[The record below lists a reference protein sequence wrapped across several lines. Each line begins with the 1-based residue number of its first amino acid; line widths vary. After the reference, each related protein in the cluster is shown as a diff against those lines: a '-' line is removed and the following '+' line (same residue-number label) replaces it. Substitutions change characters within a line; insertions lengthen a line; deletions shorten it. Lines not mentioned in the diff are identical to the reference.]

1 MSPPTPTLETACP
14 QSPAVDGHSHP
25 HPHSATDTDTDT
37 TLRNMLAQ
45 GSNPNNNNNNNN
57 SNINNNNS
65 NHSEAIK
72 ELWEE
77 YTKINSVNRHL
88 GSSSPILDFAT
99 TSSKGRQYTSIRS
112 SQVVVIPKRSA
123 SLANVEIMIP
133 LSTPSAKRTFSLPN
147 HRHRSPRHPDE
158 VSDLIDLY
166 NSI

>member
-1 MSPPTPTLETACP
+1 MSPPTPTLETASP
-14 QSPAVDGHSHP
+14 QSPAVDSHT
-25 HPHSATDTDTDT
+25 HAVADTDTDT

-45 GSNPNNNNNNNN
+45 GSPTNNN
-57 SNINNNNS
+57 NINNN

-99 TSSKGRQYTSIRS
+99 TSSKGRQYSSIRS

-147 HRHRSPRHPDE
+147 HSHRHRSGASPRHPDE